1 MKQIHMPGTCI
12 SGTVLTAALLIA
24 LPLTMIAQG
33 DAGKPRTDGGAAKVV
48 QGVNGD
54 VLAARAATR
63 DKRYSDAE
71 ALMLKDTAQK
81 PELILPWMEL
91 GLAQM
96 GLKKYPEA
104 EVSFKTALGIDT
116 KSLQVQ
122 HSSDFYQ
129 ADTPQTTHASR
140 NTAGGEV
147 VAEQNRTPE
156 IKGVGYSSLGE
167 IYIRTKRIPEAEA
180 AFDTAVKANPSQAAL
195 YLRNETIFFFQT
207 GNADGQLAAAEK
219 GIAIDP
225 TRAMLYYF
233 KGQALASKAT
243 VDPTGKML
251 LPPGCAEAYQ
261 KYLQLEPNGQ
271 FANDS
276 KSFLTAAGVPPG
288 KSGKS

>member
-1 MKQIHMPGTCI
+1 MKNFLRFGSI
-12 SGTVLTAALLIA
+12 LAAAMLVA
-24 LPLTMIAQG
+24 LPLTLAAQE
-33 DAGKPRTDGGAAKVV
+33 DPTQPRTDGGTARVV
-48 QGVNGD
+48 QGVNAD
-54 VLAARAATR
+54 VIAARAATK
-63 DKRYSDAE
+63 DKRYADAE
-71 ALMLKDTAQK
+71 ALMLKDTAAK
-81 PELILPWMEL
+81 PELIIPWVEL

-104 EVSFKTALGIDT
+104 EFSFKKALGIDT
-116 KSLQVQ
+116 KSIQAQ
-122 HSSDFYQ
+122 HANDFYQ

-156 IKGVGYSSLGE
+156 IKGVAYSSLGE
-167 IYIRTKRIPEAEA
+167 IYIRTKRISEAEA

-207 GNADGQLAAAEK
+207 GNADGQLIAAEK
-219 GIAIDP
+219 GIAVDP

-243 VDPTGKML
+243 VDASGKMV

-271 FANDS
+271 FANDT
-276 KSFLTAAGVPPG
+276 KNFLTAAGIPPG
-288 KSGKS
+288 KSGKG